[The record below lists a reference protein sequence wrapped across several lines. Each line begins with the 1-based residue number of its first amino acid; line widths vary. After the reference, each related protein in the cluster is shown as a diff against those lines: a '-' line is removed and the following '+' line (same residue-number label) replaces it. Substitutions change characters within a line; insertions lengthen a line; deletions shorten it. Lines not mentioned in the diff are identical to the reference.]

1 MGQSRGHTARDCAYP
16 RYIPAEQMFSEA
28 SSPPFEIRWPSS
40 LDDRSD
46 HPYTIYMDGDGMA
59 LRW

>member
-28 SSPPFEIRWPSS
+28 SSPPFEFDGQAVLTIAQTIPIPS
-40 LDDRSD
+40 
-46 HPYTIYMDGDGMA
+46 TWMAMDGYDG
-59 LRW
+59 R